1 MENNELRK
9 LTADELGTIISYL
22 QSAGVREE
30 GIYVTAKDAT
40 LIATA
45 FFLIFNY
52 YAEKAPESITQFHT
66 GYINA
71 DDTFLANYFHLD
83 IKTVKDMFKM
93 CELLY
98 LFKRKED
105 KRSRIMFFSDKIYR
119 ILDGESQRVD
129 AERKEEEAKRAN
141 NREVRSKNY
150 KLYMNGE
157 GSEEDR
163 FDAFKK
169 QVVARATSIPFDDR
183 DYSFFSWVENKFGFN
198 AGDASLL
205 KNFYNTND
213 RTAKCV
219 ECMDIEEF
227 KRLKSVVAQKEMLGK
242 LV

>member
-9 LTADELGTIISYL
+9 LSADELGTIISYL

-30 GIYVTAKDAT
+30 GIYVTTKDAT

-45 FFLIFNY
+45 FFLVFNY
-52 YAEKAPESITQFHT
+52 YAEKAPEVITQFHT
-66 GYINA
+66 GYIDAN
-71 DDTFLANYFHLD
+71 DTFLANYFHID
-83 IKTVKDMFKM
+83 IKTVKDMFKI

-105 KRSRIMFFSDKIYR
+105 KRSRIMFFYDKIYH
-119 ILDGESQRVD
+119 ILDGESQRVG
-129 AERKEEEAKRAN
+129 AERKEEEARRAN
-141 NREVRSKNY
+141 NREVKSKNY

-169 QVVARATSIPFDDR
+169 RVVARVTATPFDDK
-183 DYSFFSWVENKFGFN
+183 DYSFFSWVESKFGFDI
-198 AGDASLL
+198 GDASLL

-213 RTAKCV
+213 KTAKCV
-219 ECMDIEEF
+219 ESMDIEGF

-242 LV
+242 LI